1 MPKIKISESADKISN
16 PHHKRLYRFFDEQGK
31 AVYDELYLA
40 DESPNCGEES
50 ANVQQKPCQ
59 PPSKVGATRKAQK
72 YSELLV
78 PIFKKGQL
86 VYEAPSLLQTRD
98 YARAQL
104 ERFIKSLKSPKNYE
118 LRLSANLQRLKKD
131 LLEKAVR

>member
-1 MPKIKISESADKISN
+1 M
-16 PHHKRLYRFFDEQGK
+16 
-31 AVYDELYLA
+31 
-40 DESPNCGEES
+40 
-50 ANVQQKPCQ
+50 QQKPCQ

-104 ERFIKSLKSPKNYE
+104 ERFDEGIKSLKSPKNYE

>member
-1 MPKIKISESADKISN
+1 MCVVNKNAHVCSVYARKVVN
-16 PHHKRLYRFFDEQGK
+16 LQHKHYQ
-31 AVYDELYLA
+31 
-40 DESPNCGEES
+40 
-50 ANVQQKPCQ
+50 
-59 PPSKVGATRKAQK
+59 PSKVSIIHKAQK
-72 YSELLV
+72 CSELLV

-86 VYEAPSLLQTRD
+86 VYEVPSLLQTRD

-104 ERFIKSLKSPKNYE
+104 ERFDEGIKSLKSPKNYE